1 MKPTGVSPMKGCGEE
16 GGVLAEGGLGEARAE
31 PGLNIE
37 IFTVIAFSS
46 NRGLPRITT
55 YQL

>member
-1 MKPTGVSPMKGCGEE
+1 M
-16 GGVLAEGGLGEARAE
+16 GGGDELAAGGLGEAQAE

-55 YQL
+55 YQ